1 MASARD
7 GLSEAPH
14 YVGHRDRLRERFEE
28 SGPATLQD
36 YELLEMLLFYVNRRG
51 DTKAHAKA
59 LLVRFGSLDGVLRA
73 PANLLTEVE
82 GIGPRAAQLIAL
94 VRDLTA
100 RTQREK
106 VTNRDVLSSWSAV
119 VDYTR
124 ARMGHLQH
132 EEFRILFLDK
142 RNALIRDEMQG
153 RGTIDH
159 TPVYPREVIKRAL
172 ELSSTAIIL
181 VHNHP
186 SGDPTP
192 SRADI
197 DMTRRIID
205 LAEPM
210 GIAVHDHIIVTAGA
224 TTSLRGQ
231 KLL

>member
-1 MASARD
+1 MGSRQN
-7 GLSEAPH
+7 GFSEAPH
-14 YVGHRDRLRERFEE
+14 YLGHRDRLRERFEE
-28 SGPATLQD
+28 IGPSALQD

-59 LLVRFGSLDGVLRA
+59 LLARFGSLDEVLRA
-73 PANLLTEVE
+73 PPNLLTEVD

-100 RTQREK
+100 RTRREK
-106 VTNRDVLSSWSAV
+106 VARDVLSSWPAV

-124 ARMGHLQH
+124 ARMGHLRH

-142 RNALIRDEMQG
+142 RNALIRDEVQG

-172 ELSSTAIIL
+172 ELSATAIIL

-197 DMTRRIID
+197 DMTRHIID

-210 GIAVHDHIIVTAGA
+210 GIVVHDHIIVTADA